1 MNVLKNESDAIVTSK
16 PSNVFNRYAWGPFV
30 AFYRT
35 SPLGGIA
42 ATILLILFF
51 LAIFSPILAP
61 SDPLTTYP
69 EFFRKG
75 PSLERIFGSDH
86 LGRDILSRT
95 MVGTRTSFLV
105 AFSAVILSKVVG
117 FSWGVSS
124 GFLGNKF
131 DLISQRFL
139 DVLMAFPGVILA
151 MLLLVGVGS
160 GLITVIVAIS
170 LTGIAGTTRV
180 IRSVTL
186 SVKEMQYVDAAR
198 ALGASNLRIMAR
210 HIAPQCVASLMV
222 VASVSLGG
230 AIFSEAALGFLGMG
244 VPPPDPSLGNMLG
257 GVLGDAYKPPWWMV
271 VYPGLTITLVV
282 LAFNLFGD
290 GLRDHLDPRLR
301 GKLD

>member
-1 MNVLKNESDAIVTSK
+1 
-16 PSNVFNRYAWGPFV
+16 
-30 AFYRT
+30 
-35 SPLGGIA
+35 
-42 ATILLILFF
+42 
-51 LAIFSPILAP
+51 
-61 SDPLTTYP
+61 
-69 EFFRKG
+69 
-75 PSLERIFGSDH
+75 
-86 LGRDILSRT
+86 
-95 MVGTRTSFLV
+95 
-105 AFSAVILSKVVG
+105 
-117 FSWGVSS
+117 
-124 GFLGNKF
+124 
-131 DLISQRFL
+131 
-139 DVLMAFPGVILA
+139 MAFPGVILA

-186 SVKEMQYVDAAR
+186 SVREMQYVDAAR
-198 ALGASNLRIMAR
+198 ALGASDMRIMAR

-244 VPPPDPSLGNMLG
+244 VPPPSPSLGNMLG

-271 VYPGLTITLVV
+271 IYPGLTITLVV
-282 LAFNLFGD
+282 LVFNLFGD

>member
-1 MNVLKNESDAIVTSK
+1 MNAFNNESEATVTSK
-16 PSNVFNRYAWGPFV
+16 DPNVFSKYAWGPFKD
-30 AFYRT
+30 FWRT

-42 ATILLILFF
+42 AIILLLLF
-51 LAIFSPILAP
+51 LMAVFSKFIAP
-61 SDPLTTYP
+61 EDPLTTFP

-75 PSLERIFGSDH
+75 PSWERIFGSDH
-86 LGRDILSRT
+86 LGRDILSRV
-95 MVGTRTSFLV
+95 MVGTRTSFVV
-105 AFSAVILSKVVG
+105 AFSAVFLSKVIG

-124 GFLGNKF
+124 GYFGKKF

-139 DVLMAFPGVILA
+139 DILMAFPGVILA

-160 GLITVIVAIS
+160 GLVTVIIAIS

-186 SVKEMQYVDAAR
+186 SVREMQYVDAAR
-198 ALGASNLRIMAR
+198 ALGASDMRIMAK
-210 HIAPQCVASLMV
+210 HIAPQCVAALMV

-244 VPPPDPSLGNMLG
+244 VPPPSPSLGNMLG

-271 VYPGLTITLVV
+271 IYPGLAITLVV

>member
-1 MNVLKNESDAIVTSK
+1 MNTSEATVAEKN
-16 PSNVFNRYAWGPFV
+16 PNVFSQYAWGPFV
-30 AFYRT
+30 RFYRT

-42 ATILLILFF
+42 ATILMMLF
-51 LAIFSPILAP
+51 LMAIFSPIIAP
-61 SDPLTTYP
+61 EDPQETFP
-69 EFFRKG
+69 SFFRHG
-75 PSLERIFGSDH
+75 PSMERIFGSDH
-86 LGRDILSRT
+86 LGRDILSRV

-105 AFSAVILSKVVG
+105 AFSAVLISKVIG
-117 FSWGVSS
+117 FTWGVAS
-124 GFLGNKF
+124 GFWGNKF

-139 DVLMAFPGVILA
+139 DILMAFPGVILA

-186 SVKEMQYVDAAR
+186 SVREMQYVDAAR
-198 ALGASNLRIMAR
+198 ALGASDMRIMAR

-244 VPPPDPSLGNMLG
+244 VPPPSPSLGNMLG

-271 VYPGLTITLVV
+271 IYPGLTITLVV
-282 LAFNLFGD
+282 LVFNLFGD

>member
-1 MNVLKNESDAIVTSK
+1 MNAFKKESEATVASK
-16 PSNVFNRYAWGPFV
+16 DPNVFSKYAWGPFMD
-30 AFYRT
+30 FWRT

-42 ATILLILFF
+42 AIILLLLF
-51 LAIFSPILAP
+51 LMAVFSKFIAP
-61 SDPLTTYP
+61 EDPLTTFP
-69 EFFRKG
+69 EFFRHG
-75 PSLERIFGSDH
+75 PSWERIFGSDH
-86 LGRDILSRT
+86 LGRDILSRV

-105 AFSAVILSKVVG
+105 AFSAVLLSKVIG

-124 GFLGNKF
+124 GYFGNKF

-139 DVLMAFPGVILA
+139 DILMAFPGVILA

-186 SVKEMQYVDAAR
+186 SVREMQYVDAAR
-198 ALGASNLRIMAR
+198 ALGASDMRIMTK
-210 HIAPQCVASLMV
+210 HIAPQCVAALMV

-244 VPPPDPSLGNMLG
+244 VPPPSPSLGNMLG

-271 VYPGLTITLVV
+271 IYPGLAITLVV